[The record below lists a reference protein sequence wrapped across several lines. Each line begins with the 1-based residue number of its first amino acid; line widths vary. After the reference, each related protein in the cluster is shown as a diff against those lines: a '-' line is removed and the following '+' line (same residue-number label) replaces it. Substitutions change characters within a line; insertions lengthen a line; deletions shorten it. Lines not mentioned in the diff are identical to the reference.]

1 MPKKTWLKYALI
13 CVSLIFVIVCT
24 TISYKSTI
32 KTSLDLENNMVT
44 HFIDVGQGDCALIQ
58 VNNKNLLIDSGTSDS
73 KQKLIRYLKKN
84 NITKLDY
91 IVATHP
97 HEDHIGGMASVIKNF
112 EVGEFYAPKAI
123 TSTQTFNDMIDALR
137 AKNLKIK
144 IATPNISLNLGPNA
158 TCVMLSPNKTT
169 YDNLNNYSCTL
180 KISYKNSTYLFTGD
194 IETQAEQELIA
205 NDYDLSA
212 QVLKVAHHGSKT
224 SSSKEFLAKVSPK
237 IAVISCGIDNDYGHP
252 NRETLDRLKRLNTIV
267 YRTDLDK
274 TIVLISDGSNIK
286 KLTGN

>member
-123 TSTQTFNDMIDALR
+123 SSTQTFNDMIDALR
-137 AKNLKIK
+137 SKNLKIK
-144 IATPNISLNLGPNA
+144 IATPNISLNLGSNA
-158 TCVMLSPNKTT
+158 TCIMLSPNKTT

-205 NDYDLSA
+205 NGYDLSA

-274 TIVLISDGSNIK
+274 TIVLISDGSKIK
-286 KLTGN
+286 KLDN